1 MLKNGSCVCGQSFPY
16 LLAFSYDATATAAT
30 VTAPAAAAAEKTF
43 SDKTFSYKALIRPS
57 VIMSWKSLALET
69 S

>member
-16 LLAFSYDATATAAT
+16 LLTFSYAATATAAT
-30 VTAPAAAAAEKTF
+30 VTAAAAAAAAAAEKTF
-43 SDKTFSYKALIRPS
+43 SDKTLIRPS
-57 VIMSWKSLALET
+57 VIMSWKSLAHET